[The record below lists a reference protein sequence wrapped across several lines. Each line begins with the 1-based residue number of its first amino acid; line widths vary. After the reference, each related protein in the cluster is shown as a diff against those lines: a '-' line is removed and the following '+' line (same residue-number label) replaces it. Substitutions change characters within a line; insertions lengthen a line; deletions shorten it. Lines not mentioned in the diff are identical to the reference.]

1 MKHGSLFSGI
11 GGFDLAS
18 EWMGWQNVFHCEINP
33 FGSKILK
40 HYWPQSISYND
51 ITKTDFTI
59 HRGNV
64 DIISGGFPC
73 QPFSVAGERKG
84 TEDTRYLWPE
94 MLRVIREVC
103 PKWVVGENVYGLVNW
118 NEGMV
123 FDKVCADLENEGF
136 KVIPI
141 VLPAASVDA
150 PHKRDRIYF
159 VAYSNNEGGLCRS
172 GSISKK
178 NEELSEWDKNF
189 KEWDKNSKEW
199 DKNSKPSNTNKYNV
213 TNSESRWTR
222 EFSSENSRREGGR
235 LDNDGETRNAT
246 NTNSKML
253 EYGNGEGENGWD
265 KQEIRA
271 KSFSGPGS
279 WETFPTQSPI
289 CGGDDG
295 IPTKLDGITIPRWR
309 AQSVKGYG
317 NAIVPHV
324 ALNIFKTI
332 ERIQNEKS

>member
-33 FGSKILK
+33 FGSRILK

-84 TEDTRYLWPE
+84 TDDTRYLWPE

-141 VLPAASVDA
+141 ILPAASVDA

-159 VAYSNNEGGLCRS
+159 VAYSNNKGGLCGS
-172 GSISKK
+172 GSISKE
-178 NEELSEWDKNF
+178 NEELSEWDK
-189 KEWDKNSKEW
+189 DSKLG
-199 DKNSKPSNTNKYNV
+199 NTSKYNA
-213 TNSESRWTR
+213 TNSELFRLQHSKEAGDISKSKTEMEGERS
-222 EFSSENSRREGGR
+222 ESSGTTKADGGKR
-235 LDNDGETRNAT
+235 DTT
-246 NTNSKML
+246 NTNSTLL
-253 EYGNGEGENGWD
+253 EYGNGEGKDGWN
-265 KQEIRA
+265 KQEVRA

-279 WETFPTQSPI
+279 WEAFPTQSPV
-289 CGGDDG
+289 CSRDDG
-295 IPTKLDGITIPRWR
+295 IPFKLDGITFSRWR
-309 AQSVKGYG
+309 SESIKGYG
-317 NAIVPHV
+317 NAIVPHI
-324 ALNIFKTI
+324 AFNIFKTI
-332 ERIQNEKS
+332 AILQNEKG